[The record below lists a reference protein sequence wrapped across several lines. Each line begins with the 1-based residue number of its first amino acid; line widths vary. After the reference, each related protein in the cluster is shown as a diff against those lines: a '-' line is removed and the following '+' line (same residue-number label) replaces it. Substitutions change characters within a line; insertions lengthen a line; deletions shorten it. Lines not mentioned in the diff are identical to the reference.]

1 MIYVLYKKFLKMTK
15 RKRLG
20 FIHGSAFSG
29 ILLHLLEKHHI
40 LLKAAGNFL
49 KTKKTV
55 QYQQIC
61 TNFKINIHN

>member
-20 FIHGSAFSG
+20 FIRGSAFSS
-29 ILLHLLEKHHI
+29 IILHLLERHHI

-49 KTKKTV
+49 KAKKIV
-55 QYQQIC
+55 
-61 TNFKINIHN
+61 